1 MRNRPARGLSEG
13 SLREPILVGPG
24 PRRVARV
31 VTVEGGATDLEHLA
45 AGILPPGLALEG
57 RHVV

>member
-1 MRNRPARGLSEG
+1 MRNRPARRLSED
-13 SLREPILVGPG
+13 SLREPLLVGPG

-31 VTVEGGATDLEHLA
+31 VAVEGGATELEHLA
-45 AGILPPGLALEG
+45 AGILPPGPALEG